1 MKCPFCLNPLSDSN
15 PGEFIWTAGRICR
28 REAEVIPADIE
39 FDSVGLR
46 MGIWY

>member
-1 MKCPFCLNPLSDSN
+1 MMPLWCFGLRNGFLD
-15 PGEFIWTAGRICR
+15 GK
-28 REAEVIPADIE
+28 AEVIPAETE